1 MGLSHLDPEI
11 LRMPLLEAIA
21 VGCLSGLVGTLM
33 VMGKRVFFAE
43 SLSHG
48 IFPGAVLGVV
58 VANLLSLDLST
69 GLMVGAALF
78 CLPLAWLM
86 RWLSTVE
93 GISSTAAAGVTLTGC
108 PSRWAARRAKWV
120 SSAGTSS
127 GRSRSGGRCRRTT
140 FRR

>member
-93 GISSTAAAGVTLTGC
+93 GISSTAAAGVTLTLGF
-108 PSRWAARRAKWV
+108 SLGILLLRWFQPV
-120 SSAGTSS
+120 SYTHLTLPTIL
-127 GRSRSGGRCRRTT
+127 RV
-140 FRR
+140 

>member
-58 VANLLSLDLST
+58 AVSYTHLT
-69 GLMVGAALF
+69 
-78 CLPLAWLM
+78 LPTKA
-86 RWLSTVE
+86 
-93 GISSTAAAGVTLTGC
+93 
-108 PSRWAARRAKWV
+108 
-120 SSAGTSS
+120 
-127 GRSRSGGRCRRTT
+127 
-140 FRR
+140 